1 MDDLDLIKKKTGMTI
16 GTAWILMFS
25 SMALMFVLAF
35 AYGFASAFYKKPIET
50 SISVDL
56 VMVVMVMSFLIF
68 ALIGF
73 YINKKE
79 LPYFTKVSKKAML
92 ILFIIAMLWSVISSF
107 FLDYFITNDVIDQVQ
122 GISKTWWFATILN
135 ASMIIFQIG
144 VIGHGLLRNY
154 NLKKSM
160 IAISFI
166 CIVFYMPAAVS
177 SMVIQSMILLYIYY
191 RTASF
196 LMVLLTSTFM
206 YMPQYIFKGIYN
218 NTKLNYNFYKN
229 EIFPS
234 DNVYYAVWV
243 LAIFALIGALWFFK
257 QNTKTIK
264 WEREEEPLF

>member
-25 SMALMFVLAF
+25 SMALMFLLAVV
-35 AYGFASAFYKKPIET
+35 YGILGFVNKKT
-50 SISVDL
+50 FSMNNSVDL
-56 VMVVMVMSFLIF
+56 VMVVMVLSFLIF

-73 YINKKE
+73 FINKKE
-79 LPYFTKVSKKAML
+79 LPYFAKVSPKILL
-92 ILFIIAMLWSVISSF
+92 ILFVIAMLWSVIASF
-107 FLDYFITNDVIDQVQ
+107 FLDYYLNKEKMEQME
-122 GISKTWWFATILN
+122 GISRTWWFAIILN
-135 ASMIIFQIG
+135 TSMMIFQIG

-177 SMVIQSMILLYIYY
+177 SMIIQSMILLYVYY

-196 LMVLLTSTFM
+196 LMVLYTSTLMFM
-206 YMPQYIFKGIYN
+206 PDYLYRSIFEIHQ
-218 NTKLNYNFYKN
+218 LNYNFYKN

-234 DNVYYAVWV
+234 PAVYYVVWV
-243 LAIFALIGALWFFK
+243 LAIFALSGALWYLK
-257 QNTKTIK
+257 QNTKVIK
-264 WEREEEPLF
+264 WERDEESIF